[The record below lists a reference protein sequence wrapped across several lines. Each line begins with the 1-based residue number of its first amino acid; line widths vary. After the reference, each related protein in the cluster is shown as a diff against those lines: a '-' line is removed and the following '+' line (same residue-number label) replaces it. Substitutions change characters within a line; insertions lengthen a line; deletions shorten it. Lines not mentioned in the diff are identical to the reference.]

1 MRTVEAV
8 RTYLEIPDRRNF
20 RPAYGRITGLRMER
34 IKSPAPSFYRFL
46 YTSVG
51 KANYWTD
58 RIRWTDEQIN
68 GHFRQDHVFF
78 YAVYVD
84 FNPAGYFELVRLDDG
99 GWEVNYLGIM
109 PDFQGMGLGRH
120 VLSTA
125 VNLCFMQGAR
135 RVQLDTCT
143 LDHPAAKHLYEKTG
157 FVPYKTERYLRSLPE
172 HEDRSEWI
180 KAAESQE
187 ITLALAAV

>member
-1 MRTVEAV
+1 MRTVEVV

-20 RPAYGRITGLRMER
+20 RPSYGRINGLRMER
-34 IKSPAPSFYRFL
+34 IKSPCPSFYRFM

-58 RIRWTDEQIN
+58 RIMWTDEQIRS
-68 GHFRQDHVFF
+68 HFAQDHVQFW
-78 YAVYVD
+78 AVYID

-99 GWEVNYLGIM
+99 GWEVNYLGIL
-109 PDFQGMGLGRH
+109 PDFQGLGLGRH

-125 VNLCFMQGAR
+125 VAMCFNKGAR

-143 LDHPAAKHLYEKTG
+143 LDHPAAKRLYENTG

-172 HEDRSEWI
+172 REDQSEWI
-180 KAAESQE
+180 KAASCQE
-187 ITLALAAV
+187 IMLAVG

>member
-1 MRTVEAV
+1 MRTVEVV
-8 RTYLEIPDRRNF
+8 RTYLEIPDRRSF
-20 RPAYGRITGLRMER
+20 RPCFGRVEGLRLER
-34 IKSPAPSFYRFL
+34 VKSPAPSFYRFL

-58 RIRWTDEQIN
+58 RIMWTDEQIRS
-68 GHFRQDHVFF
+68 HFRQEQIHFCAIFVEN
-78 YAVYVD
+78 
-84 FNPAGYFELVRLDDG
+84 NPAGYFELVQLDDG

-109 PDFQGMGLGRH
+109 PDFQGSGLGKH

-125 VNLCFMQGAR
+125 VQMCFNQGAR

-143 LDHPAAKHLYEKTG
+143 LDHPAAKHLYENTG

-172 HEDRSEWI
+172 REDQSEWI
-180 KAAESQE
+180 KAASCQE
-187 ITLALAAV
+187 IMLAAV